1 MESYSQHSSLL
12 VSSETNSDIYLK
24 RPETQPSSLA
34 SIYHAKKSLGNVYE
48 PVETQNNNNS
58 NVNNVG
64 ALKAAFQTKIVTSSM
79 VNATTEERRPL
90 KREKSFE
97 EARTAVQ
104 SQIERIFQKAAAAKA
119 AAAAGSGNAASKG
132 TNGVSARDS
141 PLNVAPVVGGV
152 PATPLHQIKPVLG
165 ATLKRELSLQV
176 RNPFQTFSVL
186 KNGS

>member
-1 MESYSQHSSLL
+1 METYSQHSSLL

-48 PVETQNNNNS
+48 PVETQNN

-104 SQIERIFQKAAAAKA
+104 SQIERIFQTAAAAKA

-141 PLNVAPVVGGV
+141 PLKLAPVVGGV

-176 RNPFQTFSVL
+176 RNPFQTLSVL
-186 KNGS
+186 KEMAPN